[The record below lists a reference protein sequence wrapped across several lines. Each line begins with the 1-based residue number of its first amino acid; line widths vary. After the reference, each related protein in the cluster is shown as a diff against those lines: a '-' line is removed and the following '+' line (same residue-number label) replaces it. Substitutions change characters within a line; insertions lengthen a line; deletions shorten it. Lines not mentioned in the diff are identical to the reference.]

1 MTERRIKTIRLLVV
15 IWMLAIGAKLIY
27 LQVFQHGKM
36 SERAE
41 RQQQFKIDLTPDRGV
56 IYDRNHNALA
66 RSITVES
73 LYAAPADL
81 KNPEEVAR
89 QLAEILDLDREQL
102 IKRFQSDKTAVAVKR
117 KLSEQEAARVRELN
131 LPGLHF
137 AKEMKRVYS
146 NDPIAA
152 HVVGFVDFD
161 EKGQSGIERSYEKEI
176 SGQAGRL
183 IVRVDAKR
191 NPYDHAIEESKPGA
205 DIHLTINSRIQR
217 HVEKTLAH
225 AVRQSGARAGTIVM
239 IRPATGEILAL
250 ANYPSFDPNNVSV
263 STDEQRRNRAVEN
276 VFEPGSIFKIVTYA
290 AALEEGEIR
299 RNSPIDCGGG
309 VIHLPGRVIHD
320 RPYGSITAAQALIK
334 SSNSAAIL
342 IARKLGK
349 ERLAAYIEA
358 FGFARRTGIELP
370 SESRGLLRP
379 VSEWSQISIGAIPIG
394 YEISVNAIQA
404 TAAFA
409 AIANG
414 GVWVQPHLISRI
426 TRGSGEEIEVI
437 DERKPET
444 RRVVSQQTAD
454 TFKEMLEGVVLQ
466 GTGKLA
472 QLGGYRAA
480 GKTGTAEKLNPAT
493 GRYSKILH
501 MASFV
506 GFAPVENPEIVC
518 IVSID
523 EPKGARMGGDVAAP
537 IFSKVV
543 PEALQI
549 LGVPTEGN
557 PEAGLAAGSFRR
569 YEILPEIIADANPP
583 DEGNRAEEMH
593 QTDAANDQPLTA
605 SNHGE
610 GVAVPDLAGRS
621 LREAVALLANRK
633 LKIKAAGDGIV
644 SSQSPPPGTLVAP
657 DTVCIVRLSKRI
669 KTRAGPESQ
678 FISPPRK
685 AAAGMK

>member
-1 MTERRIKTIRLLVV
+1 MAEKRIRKIQALAV
-15 IWMLAIGAKLIY
+15 IWMLAIGVKLVY
-27 LQVFQHGKM
+27 LQVFQHDRM
-36 SERAE
+36 SERAQ
-41 RQQQFKIDLTPDRGV
+41 RQQQFTIDLTPDRGV
-56 IYDRNHNALA
+56 IYDCNHNALA

-89 QLAEILDLDREQL
+89 LLAEVLGLDREQL
-102 IKRFQSDKTAVAVKR
+102 IKRFQSDKTAVAIKR
-117 KLSEQEAARVRELN
+117 KLSEQEAARVKQLD

-146 NDPIAA
+146 NDSIAA
-152 HVVGFVDFD
+152 HIVGFVDFD
-161 EKGQSGIERSYEKEI
+161 EEGQAGIERSYEKEI
-176 SGQAGRL
+176 TGQAGRL

-191 NPYDHAIEESKPGA
+191 KPYDHAIEESKPGA

-217 HVEKTLAH
+217 HVERTLAH
-225 AVRQSGARAGTIVM
+225 AVRQSRARAGTIVM

-250 ANYPSFDPNNVSV
+250 ANYPSFDPNRVSE

-290 AALEEGEIR
+290 GALEEGEIR
-299 RNSPIDCGGG
+299 RNSFIDCGGG
-309 VIHLPGRVIHD
+309 VINLPGRVIHD
-320 RPYGSITAAQALIK
+320 RPYGSITAQQALIK

-342 IARKLGK
+342 IAQRLGK
-349 ERLAAYIEA
+349 ERLADYIEA

-379 VSEWSQISIGAIPIG
+379 VNEWSKISIGAIPIG

-404 TAAFA
+404 AAAFA

-414 GVWVQPHLISRI
+414 GVWVQPHLVSRI
-426 TRGSGEEIEVI
+426 TRGSGDEIEI
-437 DERKPET
+437 IAESNPET
-444 RRVVSQQTAD
+444 RRVVSRETAD
-454 TFKEMLEGVVLQ
+454 TLKEMLEGVVLQ

-480 GKTGTAEKLNPAT
+480 GKTGTAEKLNPT
-493 GRYSKILH
+493 TRRYSKRLH
-501 MASFV
+501 VASFV

-523 EPKGARMGGDVAAP
+523 EPQGARMGGDVAAP
-537 IFSKVV
+537 IFSKLV

-557 PEAGLAAGSFRR
+557 PESGFAEGSFRR
-569 YEILPEIIADANPP
+569 YEILPEIIADANAP
-583 DEGNRAEEMH
+583 DEGNKEEE
-593 QTDAANDQPLTA
+593 TNPADAANAQRVEA
-605 SNHGE
+605 SNQGE
-610 GVAVPDLAGRS
+610 GVTVPDLAGRS

-633 LKIKAAGDGIV
+633 LKIKAQGEGIV
-644 SSQSPPPGTLVAP
+644 SSQSPPPGTFVAP
-657 DTVCIVRLSKRI
+657 DTVCTVRLSKRI
-669 KTRAGPESQ
+669 KAKAELQSGPD
-678 FISPPRK
+678 PPRR
-685 AAAGMK
+685 AAAGMN